1 MAPIQQ
7 IFAVVATRQ
16 AAEIRREVEKLPEHS
31 FYELTDDSWLV
42 AYEGT
47 TRQLAERLGIRSGDA
62 GSGLVIQAA
71 AYSGRASNDLW
82 DWLKVRSGE
91 NA

>member
-1 MAPIQQ
+1 MAAIQQ
-7 IFAVVATRQ
+7 IFAVIATRQ
-16 AAEIRREVEKLPEHS
+16 AADIRLEIEKLPEHS

-42 AYEGT
+42 AYEGS
-47 TRQLAERLGIRSGDA
+47 TRQLAEHLGIRSGDT
-62 GSGLVIQAA
+62 GSGLVVEAA
-71 AYSGRASNDLW
+71 AYSGRATNDLW